1 MLKSL
6 LSGEK
11 MTGTLTV
18 CIVGRPN
25 VGKST
30 MFNKLTRTR
39 DALVD
44 NQAGVTRDRLF
55 GQADLDGVLSYLI
68 DTGGLEPVIEDEIVA
83 QVREQALLAIEESD
97 VICFAVDGRA
107 GLTNIDHDIADK
119 LRRSGKKT
127 VIAVNKLDTYAKEAE
142 LAEFY
147 ALGFEHVFAISAEHS
162 LGLGELAECLAEGYE
177 KTPFDDDDEDREDEP
192 VTIAIVG
199 RPNVGKSSLINRII
213 GEDRMMVTDIP
224 GTTRESVDSVVR
236 WHEKDFILIDTAGM
250 RKKARI
256 SQRLEK
262 FSVIMALKAVA
273 RCKIALLVVDAERG
287 ITDQEIKIAGII
299 QEQAKACIILVN
311 KWDLPDKDTLAT
323 DRFEKEIRDE
333 MKFASYAPVLFVSA
347 KTGQRLG
354 RIFEEIDTVMKEFR
368 KRVDTGPLNRHVIK
382 WVSRQLPPVV
392 NGKRAKFYYVAQ
404 TKSSPPIFNF
414 SVNSP
419 TRVLDHYKRYL
430 VNKIRAEYGFAG
442 SPVVCRFLSKRG
454 SK

>member
-1 MLKSL
+1 MA
-6 LSGEK
+6 GP
-11 MTGTLTV
+11 LTV

-30 MFNKLTRTR
+30 LFNKLTRTR

-55 GQADLDGVLSYLI
+55 GQADLDGVESYLI

-107 GLTNIDHDIADK
+107 GLTNIDYDIADK
-119 LRRSGKKT
+119 LRRSGKRT
-127 VIAVNKLDTYAKEAE
+127 VVAVNKLDTPAKEAE

-147 ALGFEHVFAISAEHS
+147 ALGFESVVALSAEHS
-162 LGLGELAECLAEGYE
+162 LGLGDLAESLAEGYE
-177 KTPFDDDDEDREDEP
+177 KTPFDDEGEREDEP

-199 RPNVGKSSLINRII
+199 RPNVGKSSLVNRLI

-287 ITDQEIKIAGII
+287 VTEQEVKIAGII

-323 DRFEKEIRDE
+323 ERYERDIRED

-347 KTGQRLG
+347 KTGQRIG
-354 RIFEEIDTVMKEFR
+354 RIFEEIDTVMQEFR
-368 KRVDTGPLNRHVIK
+368 KRVDTGPLNRKVIE

-419 TRVLDHYKRYL
+419 SRILDHYKRYL
-430 VNKIRAEYGFAG
+430 VNKIRGEYGFTG
-442 SPVVCRFLSKRG
+442 SPVVCRFQSKRG